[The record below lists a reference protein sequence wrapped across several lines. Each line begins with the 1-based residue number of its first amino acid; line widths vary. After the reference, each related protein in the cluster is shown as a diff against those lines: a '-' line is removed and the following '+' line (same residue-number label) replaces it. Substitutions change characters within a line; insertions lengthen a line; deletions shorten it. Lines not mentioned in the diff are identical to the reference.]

1 MPAHVI
7 NKHQERTMLF
17 PTAECEPRSGR
28 QEEAGQGCL
37 TETTEEPW
45 ADWYSPKGKCKQ
57 GWGGVVVVERSRDFY
72 AVPKRSSLIACQVQ
86 RNSNFV
92 VQKTV
97 SM

>member
-37 TETTEEPW
+37 TETTEEQG
-45 ADWYSPKGKCKQ
+45 AMSRLVSTKCQ
-57 GWGGVVVVERSRDFY
+57 VQAGWVVVERSRDFY